1 MEKVAEY
8 SLWKSSPFRMLFTG
22 ALFCNLGGKVYE
34 LALPLLI
41 YDITRSSEMM
51 GWVRAVEFL
60 PYLLLAAVIGAWIDR
75 VDRRVWSQWMIA
87 GQVVCL
93 LAGWLAIQWLP
104 NPLWVLFPCA
114 FLMMAFNFGYLN
126 ARMGMLKHI
135 LPAPLQSAAASSMG
149 SLNSLFQA
157 VGPLLSGV
165 VILFSSVHIIFLW
178 IALCLFIAWCYLIK
192 MPYETEHFPPHG
204 SIGQAIAQGWRILRA
219 NRPLYHMALAV
230 AVLNTSSMVFSLQSI
245 YYAKNTLAMNAAEI
259 GYMVSAGG
267 VGGLLGSL
275 LTVRLRNR
283 FGLGRVMIVTTIAQ
297 ALGYLFILASH
308 SVAALVLA
316 FFWVSFFEV
325 ITAVLVYTYRQ
336 ESVSSESLGK
346 VMGITGTLFKIGL
359 PFGLAAS
366 GYIVA
371 GFGVGVLFSLCA
383 ALQIAL
389 GALCVWSPLAKV
401 P

>member
-1 MEKVAEY
+1 MEKAAEY
-8 SLWKSSPFRMLFTG
+8 SIWKNGQFRMLFSG

-60 PYLLLAAVIGAWIDR
+60 PYIVLAAVIGAWIDR
-75 VDRRVWSQWMIA
+75 VDRRVWSQWMII
-87 GQVVCL
+87 GQVACL
-93 LAGWLAIQWLP
+93 LSGWLAIQWLP

-114 FLMMAFNFGYLN
+114 FFMMAFNFGYLN

-135 LPAPLQSAAASSMG
+135 LPAPLQSAATSSMG

-157 VGPLLSGV
+157 LGPLLSGV

-178 IALCLFIAWCYLIK
+178 IALFLFIAWCYLIR
-192 MPYETEHFPPHG
+192 MPYEKEVFPVNG
-204 SIGQAIAQGWRILRA
+204 SIGQAIVEGCRILRA
-219 NRPLYHMALAV
+219 NTPLYHMALAI
-230 AVLNTSSMVFSLQSI
+230 AILNTSSAVFSLQSI
-245 YYAKNTLAMNAAEI
+245 YYAKNVLTMSAVDI
-259 GYMVSAGG
+259 GYMASAGG
-267 VGGLLGSL
+267 IGGILGSL

-283 FGLGRVMIVTTIAQ
+283 LGLGKVIIAAMIIQ
-297 ALGYLFILASH
+297 ALGYLFILFSH
-308 SVAALVLA
+308 QALALVFA

-325 ITAVLVYTYRQ
+325 ITAILVYTYRQ
-336 ESVSSESLGK
+336 ESVKTENLGK

-366 GYIVA
+366 GYIVSGA
-371 GFGVGVLFSLCA
+371 GIGTLFIACA
-383 ALQIAL
+383 VIQIAM
-389 GALCVWSPLAKV
+389 GALCLLSPMAKV
-401 P
+401 A